1 MSKELKYDCQNKEF
15 QCLCKLIKVFQ
26 FLSSKWILEILSIF
40 GNYHQLRFT
49 EIERYFVGI
58 SPTTLSRRLK
68 ELTDEEYISKITYDE
83 KPPRI
88 EYYLTEKG
96 IQLWDKLQPL
106 LRSS

>member
-1 MSKELKYDCQNKEF
+1 MSKELKYDCNNKEF
-15 QCLCKLIKVFQ
+15 QCLCKLTNVFQ

-40 GNYHQLRFT
+40 GNYHRLRFN
-49 EIERYFVGI
+49 EIARYFSGI

-68 ELTDEEYISKITYDE
+68 ELTDEEYISKTTHDE

-88 EYYLTEKG
+88 EYHLTEKG

-106 LRSS
+106 LSSI